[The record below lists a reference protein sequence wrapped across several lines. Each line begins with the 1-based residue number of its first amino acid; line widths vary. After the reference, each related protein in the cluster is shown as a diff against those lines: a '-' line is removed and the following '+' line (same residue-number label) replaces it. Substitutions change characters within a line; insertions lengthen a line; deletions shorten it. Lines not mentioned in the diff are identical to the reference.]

1 MDRLQSKHPDRLTGA
16 RLRIMQ
22 RRVKE
27 WRDIM
32 AQKLVCASS
41 SAGSAEPGG
50 LPVLA
55 LAGAD
60 SKC

>member
-1 MDRLQSKHPDRLTGA
+1 
-16 RLRIMQ
+16 LRIMQ

-55 LAGAD
+55 LAGAY